1 MLEPGVLLDG
11 KYRVVRP
18 IGVGG
23 IGAVYEAEVVGLGR
37 RVCVKTLQQRYAAD
51 ATMRARFRREARTA
65 ARIQHPNI
73 APVTDFHDGD
83 QAPFL
88 VMELVRGQTLH
99 DVIRAAAPMPAP
111 RVQAILT
118 QILDALSAA
127 HAGGV
132 VHRDLKPQNVMLS
145 STPAVPDFVHLL
157 DFGLAALLDA
167 HRREQLT
174 QTGQLLGTPGFMAP
188 EQIEAGRVDPRTDVF
203 AVGVIGYVMLTG
215 RLPFDGAS
223 AAERMI
229 AILEHEP
236 TPLATHRPDVD
247 AELAA
252 ILGCAMEKRPD
263 RRHATA
269 GAMRGALQRWARRA
283 LPAHSAPPPAPTR
296 IDAAPPAPA
305 PPAPAPP
312 APAPPAP
319 APPAPAPPAPAPP
332 APAPPAPAPP
342 APAAPAP
349 APLAPGP
356 QPRHA
361 RAFTAQAIAAPRAA
375 PPPTRAPAPTRPSVR
390 PSEAPPRSSAA
401 PAGPREGG
409 RAKLVALAAG
419 FGLAGLLMLALGAA
433 VVVAVTR
440 AAEPEPARVQPVQE
454 APPLAPGAPMMPTT
468 PDAEQPSVAP
478 VSPLPVPVPGGR

>member
-1 MLEPGVLLDG
+1 MLEPGALLDG

-65 ARIQHPNI
+65 ARIQHPHI

-99 DVIRAAAPMPAP
+99 DVIRAAAPMPPP

-283 LPAHSAPPPAPTR
+283 LPAHSAPPPAPTQV
-296 IDAAPPAPA
+296 DAAL
-305 PPAPAPP
+305 
-312 APAPPAP
+312 
-319 APPAPAPPAPAPP
+319 
-332 APAPPAPAPP
+332 
-342 APAAPAP
+342 PAP

-454 APPLAPGAPMMPTT
+454 APPAPGAPMMPTT